1 MGTAGKGIIGYGTTE
16 TANIAGEELL
26 SPKTAE
32 SKTVGDRASEVGVST
47 AIGVGADLIAPP
59 VGKAVGAGLRAVTP
73 KKFVSSMPTI
83 TKDVYETITKSKY
96 PLTKR
101 SSNNQ
106 TFSKRSRRCSSTSI

>member
-26 SPKTAE
+26 SPKTE

-73 KKFVSSMPTI
+73 KKFVS
-83 TKDVYETITKSKY
+83 
-96 PLTKR
+96 LCA
-101 SSNNQ
+101 NNN
-106 TFSKRSRRCSSTSI
+106 